1 MALFAK
7 AKQCV
12 GLDIGSSA
20 LKLIELKPISKGD
33 KKFQLLGMGIEN
45 ISPEVIVDGTVMDAV
60 SVIDAIERIFRENR
74 IKGDTVA
81 TGVSGNPVI
90 IRKISLPLM
99 SPEELAESIQWEA
112 EQYIPFDIDEVNIGY
127 EILEGTQNPDHGTM
141 DVILAAVKKEKIND
155 YTSVVKQAGKNAGV
169 VDVDAFAL
177 YNAFE
182 FNYPEEMSK
191 TVSLINIGA
200 NIMNINIIESGVSTF
215 WRDTTIG
222 GSQYT
227 EAIQKEMNLSY
238 QQSENLKKGIEID
251 GISPDKVI
259 PIINAVS
266 ETLLAEIQRTF
277 EFYQTQSNKDSM
289 DKVFL
294 SGGSSKIAGL
304 DQMVSERFGTPVEIF
319 NPFKGVSFNPKDF
332 DPDFL
337 LDIGPT
343 MVIAVGLGMREV

>member
-20 LKLIELKPISKGD
+20 IKLVELKPMTKGD
-33 KKFQLLGMGIEN
+33 KKFQLLGMGIEQ

-60 SVIDAIERIFRENR
+60 SVIDAIERIFRENK
-74 IKGDTVA
+74 IKGDTTS

-127 EILEGTQNPDHGTM
+127 EILHGTQNTDHGTM
-141 DVILAAVKKEKIND
+141 DVILAAVKKEKVND
-155 YTSVVKQAGKNAGV
+155 YVSVIKQAGKNVGI

-177 YNAFE
+177 YNCFE
-182 FNYPEEMSK
+182 LNYPEERSK
-191 TVSLINIGA
+191 TIALVNIGA
-200 NIMNINIIESGVSTF
+200 NVMNINIVENGISVF
-215 WRDTTIG
+215 WRDSTIG

-227 EAIQKEMNLSY
+227 EAVQKEMNLSY

-251 GISPDKVI
+251 GISSDKVI
-259 PIINAVS
+259 PIINSVS
-266 ETLLAEIQRTF
+266 ETFLAEIQRTF
-277 EFYQTQSNKDSM
+277 EFYQSQTNKDHM

-294 SGGSSKIAGL
+294 SGGSSRVPGL
-304 DQMVSERFGTPVEIF
+304 DQQVSERFGTPVEIF
-319 NPFKGVSFNPKDF
+319 NPFKAVSFNPKEF

-343 MVIAVGLGMREV
+343 MVIAVGLATREV